1 VTTPNHTNEQMIRD
15 YLNSLDKDDQRW
27 PNVLPCATAL
37 QALATSRLADAQ
49 ERIAAALE
57 VANRIPRR

>member
-1 VTTPNHTNEQMIRD
+1 VTTPNHTTREQQLRD
-15 YLNSLDKDDQRW
+15 NFINGQGSTEHE
-27 PNVLPCATAL
+27 TAQL
-37 QALATSRLADAQ
+37 QALATARLADAQ